1 MEKITIGKQSFK
13 PVYKS
18 KRGKKKKI
26 YCKSADKHKEQQ
38 KDNHLSQYTNL
49 KGEKNLL

>member
-18 KRGKKKKI
+18 KRGKKPIVKVMLNTRNSKR
-26 YCKSADKHKEQQ
+26 
-38 KDNHLSQYTNL
+38 TNM
-49 KGEKNLL
+49 KM